1 MTNAE
6 KFKEVFG
13 LYATEFW
20 AKSEKDML
28 EWLNT
33 PYNNVDVTYYN
44 NGDLISFVYKK
55 DESNYC
61 RSCPN
66 NPKNGGSGI
75 CNCTLGSPV
84 IYC

>member
-6 KFKEVFG
+6 KFKEIFG

-33 PYNNVDVTYYN
+33 PYGNVDVTYYN
-44 NGDLISFVYKK
+44 YNIDNLLNYKK
-55 DESNYC
+55 DISDYC
-61 RSCPN
+61 KTCPN
-66 NPKNGGSGI
+66 NPKNGGRGI
-75 CNCTLGSPV
+75 CNCILGSP
-84 IYC
+84 IFC

>member
-6 KFKEVFG
+6 KFKNTFG

-20 AKSEKDML
+20 AKPEKNML

-33 PYNNVDVTYYN
+33 SYDDNNN
-44 NGDLISFVYKK
+44 FMGIFYKE
-55 DESNYC
+55 DFFNYC
-61 RSCPN
+61 RICPN

-75 CNCTLGSPV
+75 CHCIL
-84 IYC
+84 